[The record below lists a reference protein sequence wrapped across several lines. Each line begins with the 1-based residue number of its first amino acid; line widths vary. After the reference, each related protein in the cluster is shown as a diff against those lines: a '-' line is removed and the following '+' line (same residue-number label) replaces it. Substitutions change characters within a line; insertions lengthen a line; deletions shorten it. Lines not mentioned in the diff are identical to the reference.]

1 MGDFDRRATK
11 LPDGPGPYVAR
22 ITNHLDPIRMGRLA
36 VSVSDGLQNSINNP
50 SEIYIAQYLSPF
62 YGATNPLYEG
72 SDSSDFNQAQKSYGF
87 WAIPPDIGNKVLIIF
102 ANGDPNQC
110 YWIGCVPQTYK
121 NNMIPGIAA
130 STKTAMTPAQQ
141 QKYGQA
147 TFLPVAEFI
156 SKINNKGTIP
166 NPDDRPKPVHPF
178 ADRLL
183 TQGLL
188 LDPVR
193 GTATSSAR
201 REVPSQVYGWSTPGP
216 LDVKSKKYSIG
227 NDGSVIAPVS
237 RLGGHQIVMDD
248 GVITEDGKGTTKIA
262 DEMLRIRT
270 RTGHQILLHNSHDLI
285 YVANAAGTA
294 WIELTAQGKIDM
306 YCQDS
311 ISIHS
316 EGDFNFRAD
325 RDMNFETLRNMNIR
339 VAGNIIKVVE
349 GDVSDT
355 VSGSVYH
362 NTTGEYH
369 QEVQGSTYVTVGAS
383 MHTVATE
390 GIHSEAGGM
399 INQTSAQINM
409 SSSGHMAISAE
420 DHVSFSGGNAVTMQ
434 SEQINMNAIDAT
446 SATIATN
453 TIAQIPGGLNIFRVP
468 SISSTSTW
476 QDGKFYNAGGFIDSI
491 MQRVPMH
498 EPWSQH
504 ENIDPTLFTKEKTD
518 VGIGAIAN
526 QIDPNNPT
534 LPATPRPLLGKD
546 GQAVAQAP
554 SANTPRTYRAGPGSD
569 SGTLFDRPNPWS
581 LDQAFLTKVVEVAEF
596 LHFNPVDLLAI
607 MYNESG
613 ASFDPAIITG
623 GKRWS
628 EAHRNPLKACQGL
641 IQFSKDTLITLL
653 GNKDPDANFAYI
665 AKQSRAQQ
673 MDLVKKFFVYWKFPK
688 NSLPNPV
695 SIGNIYCTVF
705 LPAFAGTPLGQPIC
719 SKGQGNNYYEHN
731 SGFDKTKKGYITI
744 DDLAITAGSH
754 IPTVLGI
761 LKKAGVGVE
770 KGKPGYF
777 IVGGVQQSRTDGIL
791 KDSAGNPVVSGSG
804 TPIKTG
810 Q

>member
-1 MGDFDRRATK
+1 MGFDKRATV
-11 LPDGPGPYVAR
+11 LPSGPGPYIAI
-22 ITNHLDPIRMGRLA
+22 ITNHLDPIRMGRLE
-36 VSVSDGLQNSINNP
+36 VSITDGLQNSITNQ
-50 SEIYIAQYLSPF
+50 SETYVAQYLSPF
-62 YGATNPLYEG
+62 YGATNAQFEG
-72 SDSSDFNQAQKSYGF
+72 TDSTDFDQAQKSYGF
-87 WAIPPDIGNKVLIIF
+87 WAVPPDIGNKVLIIF

-110 YWIGCVPQTYK
+110 FWIGCVPQTYK

-147 TFLPVAEFI
+147 TFLPTAEFI
-156 SKINNKGTIP
+156 SKANSKIP

-183 TQGLL
+183 AQGLL

-193 GTATSSAR
+193 GTATSSVR
-201 REVPSQVYGWSTPGP
+201 REAPSQVYGWSTPGP
-216 LDVKSKKYSIG
+216 LDVKSKKYPIG
-227 NDGSVIAPVS
+227 YDGKSVAPVS

-325 RDMNFETLRNMNIR
+325 RDMNFEVLRNMNIR
-339 VAGNIIKVVE
+339 VSGNIIKVVE

-369 QEVQGSTYVTVGAS
+369 QEVQGSTYVTVGES

-420 DHVSFSGGNAVTMQ
+420 DHVSMSGGNAVTMQ

-453 TIAQIPGGLNIFRVP
+453 TIAQIPGGLNVFRVP

-518 VGIGAIAN
+518 VSIGAIAN
-526 QIDPNNPT
+526 QIDPNDPT

-554 SANTPRTYRAGPGSD
+554 SANPPRTYRAGPGSD

-581 LDQAFLTKVVEVAEF
+581 LDQPFLTKVVEVAEF

-628 EAHRNPLKACQGL
+628 ESYPNPLKACQGL
-641 IQFSKDTLITLL
+641 IQFAGATLTTLL
-653 GNKDPDANFAYI
+653 GANKTVDAHFAFI
-665 AKQSRAQQ
+665 ARQSRAQQ
-673 MDLVKKFFVYWKFPK
+673 MELVKKFFIYWKFPK

-695 SIGNIYCTVF
+695 SIGNIYCSVF
-705 LPAFAGTPLGQPIC
+705 LPAFAGTPLGKPIC

-731 SGFDKTKKGYITI
+731 SGFDKDKKGYITI
-744 DDLAITAGSH
+744 DDLANTAGSH

-777 IVGGVQQSRTDGIL
+777 IVGGVQQSKTDGIL
-791 KDSAGNPVVSGSG
+791 RDSSGNPVKDGSG
-804 TPIKTG
+804 NPVRSG